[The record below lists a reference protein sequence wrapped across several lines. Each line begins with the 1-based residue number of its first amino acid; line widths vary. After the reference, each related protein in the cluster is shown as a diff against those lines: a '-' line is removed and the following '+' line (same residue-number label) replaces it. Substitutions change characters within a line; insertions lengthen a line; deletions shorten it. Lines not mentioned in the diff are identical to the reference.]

1 MFSGLPCKSSLAASI
16 FFSFSSHAASISSSR
31 THVTE
36 GDAATC
42 MAMAFAS
49 SWNSGRLATKSVSQL
64 TSTITPSFEPVWM
77 YVSMIPSLAARPA
90 FLSAEARPFW
100 RSISVALSMSP
111 SCSSSAFLQ
120 SIIPAPVMSR
130 RVFTVLA
137 STVACIATSARPA
150 GTRDRDTT
158 APEARRTAAAG
169 TRKAKR
175 AARSSGEARIGAAST
190 AVSEAVKASTEVNKN
205 AVAQLPDFSHVL
217 PPDYRKNYAA
227 WRSGQPQG
235 AKGEVFDAVQQMAA
249 MQDAMMNNTSEDFT
263 EISVF
268 RSGYSNWRRGGVSGA
283 KSTFNSL
290 TSEYS

>member
-1 MFSGLPCKSSLAASI
+1 MLKRTNRATLIFSPSLLIYDLTSSSTVIFGSRMYGCWRSSLVLTSLLMRPSTIFSTMFSGLPCKSSLAASI

-169 TRKAKR
+169 ARKAKR
-175 AARSSGEARIGAAST
+175 AARSSGEARIGAA
-190 AVSEAVKASTEVNKN
+190 
-205 AVAQLPDFSHVL
+205 
-217 PPDYRKNYAA
+217 
-227 WRSGQPQG
+227 
-235 AKGEVFDAVQQMAA
+235 
-249 MQDAMMNNTSEDFT
+249 
-263 EISVF
+263 
-268 RSGYSNWRRGGVSGA
+268 WRRSMPRQ
-283 KSTFNSL
+283 
-290 TSEYS
+290 